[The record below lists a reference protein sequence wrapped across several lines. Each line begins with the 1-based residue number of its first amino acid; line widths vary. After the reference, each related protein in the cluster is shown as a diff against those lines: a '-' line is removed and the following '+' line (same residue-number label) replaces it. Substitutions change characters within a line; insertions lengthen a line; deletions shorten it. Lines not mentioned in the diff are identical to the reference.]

1 MVPKSLYIH
10 LDIFYEWQGLLRGDL
25 QIAIFLVGLGPG
37 SWGSICSMMEPTMNS
52 MYIYIYISSI
62 YIYNYIDYSI
72 YIYICNG
79 SF

>member
-1 MVPKSLYIH
+1 MVSKSLYIH

-52 MYIYIYISSI
+52 MYIYIYICI
-62 YIYNYIDYSI
+62 YIYVYI
-72 YIYICNG
+72 YIYLAYTYIII
-79 SF
+79 